1 MTDARR
7 QLKNAKKLA
16 RLRLVEHG
24 QASMQAAET
33 RENLRRSTEALTAAE
48 QAIDAGD
55 ASFSTE
61 SPRWSSISSF
71 EAALEKRNA
80 RMDHARA
87 QAQAA
92 QDCEHTNELAIEN
105 LRAHDARL
113 SAAEQLVLIHRRRL
127 QKALERLEQT
137 LTDDLSVL
145 KKSREQ

>member
-24 QASMQAAET
+24 RASMEAAET
-33 RENLRRSTEALTAAE
+33 RENLRSADEALSAAKHALE
-48 QAIDAGD
+48 AGD

-61 SPRWSSISSF
+61 SPRWSSISDF
-71 EAALEKRNA
+71 EAALAKRNA
-80 RMDHARA
+80 RTDHARA
-87 QAQAA
+87 QARAA
-92 QDCEHTNELAIEN
+92 QECEQANELAIEN

-113 SAAEQLVLIHRRRL
+113 SAAEQLVLVHRRRL

-145 KKSREQ
+145 KKSREP